1 MCCLSG
7 GLLCR
12 TALRPLTQRYA
23 CGRIRKNESR
33 KTELVREE
41 KLYFSETLRLLI
53 VFVEEKDK
61 KRAVLFYKE
70 YFQEFFS
77 KQRPKV
83 QDKIIWTLT
92 LLEELSVIPETYL
105 KHIENT
111 DGLYELRIQQ
121 GNDIFRIFCFFDE
134 GRLVILVNGFQK
146 KTQKTP
152 RKEIEKAL
160 KLKEEYESERK

>member
-1 MCCLSG
+1 MRCLSG

-12 TALRPLTQRYA
+12 TALGPLTQCYA

-33 KTELVREE
+33 KTEPVREE

-61 KRAVLFYKE
+61 KRAVLFTRSI
-70 YFQEFFS
+70 FRNSFRNS
-77 KQRPKV
+77 APKFRT
-83 QDKIIWTLT
+83 KIIWTLT